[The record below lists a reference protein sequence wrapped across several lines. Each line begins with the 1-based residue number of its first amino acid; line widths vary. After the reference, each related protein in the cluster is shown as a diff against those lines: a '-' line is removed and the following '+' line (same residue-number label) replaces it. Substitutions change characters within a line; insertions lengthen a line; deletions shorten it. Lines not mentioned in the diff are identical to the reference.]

1 MTDQELQEHLA
12 SMSTPELAWRF
23 YAYEIELKKRAP
35 LDSKHI
41 PAEEFIGQDDAVEA
55 VFAAAI
61 SKQSLLLIGPANCG
75 KTMLRC
81 IASRIRPT
89 LIIGEC
95 RPDDTVKRCYDG
107 AFDMNASNLDLL
119 LLGDGKPT
127 LTDAN
132 WAKSY
137 WSPISA
143 IEGTANDFIVEFGK
157 CATRIEKVLK
167 WAGAFAA
174 LRRSSVIGVG
184 HAKKAA
190 GMVLRAE
197 VMFSDER

>member
-1 MTDQELQEHLA
+1 MNDQELQDHLA
-12 SMSTPELAWRF
+12 SLSTPELAWRY
-23 YAYEIELKKRAP
+23 YAYEVELKKRSP
-35 LDSKHI
+35 LDAKHI
-41 PAEEFIGQDDAVEA
+41 EAEEFIGQEDAVEA

-61 SKQSLLLIGPANCG
+61 AKQSLLLIGPTNCG

-95 RPDDTVKRCYDG
+95 RPGDTVKRCYDG

-143 IEGTANDFIVEFGK
+143 IDDYANDFIVEFGK
-157 CATRIEKVLK
+157 GATRIQRVLK

-174 LRRSSVIGVG
+174 LQRSSVIGVG

-190 GMVLRAE
+190 SMVLRAE
-197 VMFSDER
+197 EMFSYER

>member
-1 MTDQELQEHLA
+1 MNDQELQDHLA
-12 SMSTPELAWRF
+12 SLTTPELAWRF
-23 YAYEIELKKRAP
+23 YVYEIELKKRAP

-41 PAEEFIGQDDAVEA
+41 PAEDFIGQEDAVEA

-61 SKQSLLLIGPANCG
+61 AKQSLLLVGPENCG

-89 LIIGEC
+89 LLISEC
-95 RPDDTVKRCYDG
+95 RPGDTVKRCYDG
-107 AFDMNASNLDLL
+107 AFDMQASDLDLL

-143 IEGTANDFIVEFGK
+143 IDETANDFIVDFGK
-157 CATRIEKVLK
+157 CASRIQRVLK

-174 LRRSSVIGVG
+174 LQRSSVIGVG

-197 VMFSDER
+197 EMFSNER